1 MHYFMSFYK
10 SVKKLYN
17 DFTNILQQRW
27 ELVDNIAYILDAI
40 ISAEDDAITVIDC
53 AQKVQYWNEAA
64 VKIYQIPQNK
74 ILGQRIT
81 KFFQEEDLMVLKV
94 LRTKKH
100 VKNIYHRPRKDKHV
114 VINAMPIFN
123 DVGELIGAV
132 SVERDITTIVR
143 LNDNL
148 TMTSRELNEL
158 RQKVKQVN
166 EESPFAKIKGKSK
179 ALQET
184 IQIARKAAKTDA
196 TTLILGE
203 SGTGKEVFT
212 RAIHEASDR
221 ANKPFIPVNCGAIP
235 PALFESELF
244 GYEAGSFT
252 GSAKEGK
259 AGKIE
264 MADGGTLFLDEIGEL
279 PLEMQVKLLRV
290 LQEKRVYRIGDA
302 KGRNVDVRIIAATN
316 QDLTELMAQKQFRQ
330 DLYYRLNVIQLTLP
344 PLRERVE
351 DIPLLANLF
360 LQEFAT
366 KYQVPTPEI
375 AENAMQILLNYAWP
389 GNVRELKNMM
399 ERLIILCEKPVI
411 SRDDIVNY
419 FPNIFN
425 EPTPVESKNATL
437 SSEKEAIEKV
447 LIEETLR
454 KTNGNKS
461 DAAKKLGI
469 SRMTLYNKIKK
480 YQIDI

>member
-1 MHYFMSFYK
+1 MDH
-10 SVKKLYN
+10 L
-17 DFTNILQQRW
+17 
-27 ELVDNIAYILDAI
+27 AYILDAI
-40 ISAEDDAITVIDC
+40 IRAEDDAITVINC
-53 AQKVQYWNEAA
+53 EQKVLYWNEAA
-64 VKIYQIPQNK
+64 VNTYQIPK
-74 ILGQRIT
+74 EDIIGQTIT
-81 KFFQEEDLMVLKV
+81 KFFKEEDLMVLKV
-94 LRTKKH
+94 LRTKKSI
-100 VKNIYHRPRKDKHV
+100 KNIYHRPRKDKHV
-114 VINAMPIFN
+114 VINAMPISN
-123 DVGELIGAV
+123 DRGELIGAV

-158 RQKVKQVN
+158 RKKVKQVN
-166 EESPFAKIKGKSK
+166 EESPFSKIKGKSK

-203 SGTGKEVFT
+203 SGTGKEIFT

-221 ANKPFIPVNCGAIP
+221 ADKPFIPVNCGAIP

-244 GYEAGSFT
+244 GYESGSFT
-252 GSAKEGK
+252 GSLKEGK
-259 AGKIE
+259 VGKIE

-279 PLEMQVKLLRV
+279 PLDMQVKLLRV
-290 LQEKRVYRIGDA
+290 LQEKRVYRVGDP
-302 KGRNVDVRIIAATN
+302 KGRKVDVRIIAATN
-316 QDLTELMAQKQFRQ
+316 QNLTEMMAKKQFRQ

-351 DIPLLANLF
+351 DIPILTKLF
-360 LQEFAT
+360 LEEFAT
-366 KYQVPTPEI
+366 KYQVPAPEI
-375 AENAMQILLNYAWP
+375 SEHAMQLLLSHDWP

-411 SRDDIVNY
+411 EKEDIINF
-419 FPNIFN
+419 FPNILN
-425 EPTPVESKNATL
+425 EPGVHDSNVTTL
-437 SSEKEAIEKV
+437 SSEKEAIEKI

-480 YQIDI
+480 YHIDV

>member
-1 MHYFMSFYK
+1 MDH
-10 SVKKLYN
+10 L
-17 DFTNILQQRW
+17 
-27 ELVDNIAYILDAI
+27 AYILDAI
-40 ISAEDDAITVIDC
+40 IRAEDDAITVINC
-53 AQKVQYWNEAA
+53 EQKVLYWNEAA
-64 VKIYQIPQNK
+64 VNTYQIPK
-74 ILGQRIT
+74 EDIIGQTIT
-81 KFFQEEDLMVLKV
+81 KFFKEEDLMVLKV
-94 LRTKKH
+94 LRTKKSI
-100 VKNIYHRPRKDKHV
+100 KNIYHRPRKDKHV
-114 VINAMPIFN
+114 VINAMPISN
-123 DVGELIGAV
+123 DRGELIGAV

-158 RQKVKQVN
+158 RKKVKQVN
-166 EESPFAKIKGKSK
+166 EESPFSKIKGKSK

-203 SGTGKEVFT
+203 SGTGKEIFT

-221 ANKPFIPVNCGAIP
+221 ADKPFIPVNCGAIP

-244 GYEAGSFT
+244 GYESGSFT
-252 GSAKEGK
+252 GSLKEGK
-259 AGKIE
+259 VGKIE

-279 PLEMQVKLLRV
+279 PLDMQVKLLRV
-290 LQEKRVYRIGDA
+290 LQEKRVYRVGDP
-302 KGRNVDVRIIAATN
+302 KGRKVDVRIIAATN
-316 QDLTELMAQKQFRQ
+316 QNLTEMMAKKQFRQ

-351 DIPLLANLF
+351 DIPILTKLF
-360 LQEFAT
+360 LEEFAT
-366 KYQVPTPEI
+366 KYQVPAPEI
-375 AENAMQILLNYAWP
+375 SEHAMQLLLSHDWP

-411 SRDDIVNY
+411 EKEDIINF
-419 FPNIFN
+419 FPDILN
-425 EPTPVESKNATL
+425 EPGVHDSNVTTL
-437 SSEKEAIEKV
+437 SSEKEAIEKI

-480 YQIDI
+480 YHIDV